1 MVDFSYLLSKREG
14 KLGSPEKP
22 LSDLG
27 LLGYRAYWQ
36 EIIVDLLMD
45 GRVEANIEDLGAA
58 TAMTT
63 NDVLHTLQNLNML
76 RYTSKNQHIVV
87 LTDAVIEQRERQKA
101 KEKIK
106 GKRAIEGD
114 RLIWKPPVFSAA
126 SRTWNW

>member
-1 MVDFSYLLSKREG
+1 
-14 KLGSPEKP
+14 
-22 LSDLG
+22 
-27 LLGYRAYWQ
+27 
-36 EIIVDLLMD
+36 MD

-106 GKRAIEGD
+106 GKRAIEGN